1 MEKIQLTPEE
11 IQALESE
18 INNADDLEIHEYR
31 AEKYVDTVNIESKKL
46 KKKLKITY
54 KYQGSGTNKKLI
66 NIEKEPE

>member
-11 IQALESE
+11 IEAHEAE
-18 INNADDLEIHEYR
+18 ILDADDLEIHEYR
-31 AEKYVDTVNIESKKL
+31 AEKYVDTVHIESKKL

>member
-1 MEKIQLTPEE
+1 MAKKDYTPEE
-11 IQALESE
+11 IEAHEAE
-18 INNADDLEIHEYR
+18 ILDADDLERHEYR
-31 AEKYVDTVNIESKKL
+31 AEKYVDTVHIESKKL

>member
-1 MEKIQLTPEE
+1 MTKIQLTPEE

-31 AEKYVDTVNIESKKL
+31 AEKYVDTVHIESKKL
-46 KKKLKITY
+46 KKRLKKTY
-54 KYQGSGTNKKLI
+54 KYQGSGSDKKLI